1 VDDDDFKLCV
11 SFDRGLTSY
20 FRFLGIVLL
29 IRAMF
34 DRMLSL
40 EGMTLLKLE
49 LGVCWSGTKYK
60 VKLLKIKT
68 TYRRWMGTT

>member
-1 VDDDDFKLCV
+1 MDDDDFKLCV

-34 DRMLSL
+34 EGVLSL
-40 EGMTLLKLE
+40 EGMTLLELE
-49 LGVCWSGTKYK
+49 FGVCWSGKYSK
-60 VKLLKIKT
+60 C
-68 TYRRWMGTT
+68 